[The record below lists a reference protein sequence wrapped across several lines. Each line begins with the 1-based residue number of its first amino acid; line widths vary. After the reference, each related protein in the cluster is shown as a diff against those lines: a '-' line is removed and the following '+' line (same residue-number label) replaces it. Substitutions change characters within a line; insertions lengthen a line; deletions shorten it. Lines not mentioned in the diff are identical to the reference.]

1 MPAAMRKFVRCGSEV
16 RVIISGVSRA
26 FRTNR
31 QTGLGLARRKG
42 RAGGSISMLWWFVG
56 KLCLSNAASRASI
69 LGPD

>member
-1 MPAAMRKFVRCGSEV
+1 
-16 RVIISGVSRA
+16 VSRA

-31 QTGLGLARRKG
+31 QTGLGLARRKD